1 MSIGN
6 YEAYEL
12 GLILNI
18 PINDKVSSRWNFR
31 KLAHQGYYDNL
42 YTEQDSGQ
50 LDIAAASARF
60 LIEATENTE
69 IYIVTDYYYDRGDT
83 APVSYS
89 GNPLVQGVFLI
100 LELV

>member
-42 YTEQDSGQ
+42 YTEKDSGQ

-60 LIEATENTE
+60 LIEASE
-69 IYIVTDYYYDRGDT
+69 ILKFILLPIIIMIEAIQPRFPT
-83 APVSYS
+83 
-89 GNPLVQGVFLI
+89 LVI
-100 LELV
+100 LWSRLCS